1 MTAAVPELWP
11 AWWEEHPHGAGAFA
25 ALRPLLRCQL
35 LDLPGYAIAHRQL
48 MIRFMHPVTVPG
60 PGDFANAIG
69 ELFEH
74 LDAANQAGD
83 VDVARLT
90 DAARMLNVS
99 MDRAHLLAPFD
110 REEDAE

>member
-11 AWWEEHPHGAGAFA
+11 AWWEEHPHGADAFA

-48 MIRFMHPVTVPG
+48 MVRFMHPVTVPG
-60 PGDFANAIG
+60 PSDFANAITD
-69 ELFEH
+69 LFEH
-74 LDAANQAGD
+74 LDAANQAGA
-83 VDVARLT
+83 VDVSRLR
-90 DAARMLNVS
+90 DAARMLNAS

-110 REEDAE
+110 REEYAE